1 MSDPFLKVEENS
13 LISVIIPTLNE
24 ENHINACLQAAR
36 QSYAADAVE
45 IIVVDGGSTD
55 ATLDNITP
63 DCTLLQTQPGRGS
76 QMNTGARHSNGKVLV
91 FCHGDTRLPDG
102 WRRAVI
108 EALNRPGVSG
118 GTFQTRMEPAR
129 GILKWRNSWRMPA
142 DWRFMYG
149 DQCQFM
155 RRTTFEAI
163 GGFPEIPLMEDV
175 EMSRAL
181 NRTGRVVRINLRAVT
196 SSRRL
201 LEKGILRQTLGNFW
215 RMVRY
220 LYLKTT
226 PEALATTYRS
236 SREEAE

>member
-1 MSDPFLKVEENS
+1 
-13 LISVIIPTLNE
+13 
-24 ENHINACLQAAR
+24 
-36 QSYAADAVE
+36 
-45 IIVVDGGSTD
+45 
-55 ATLDNITP
+55 
-63 DCTLLQTQPGRGS
+63 
-76 QMNTGARHSNGKVLV
+76 
-91 FCHGDTRLPDG
+91 
-102 WRRAVI
+102 
-108 EALNRPGVSG
+108 
-118 GTFQTRMEPAR
+118 
-129 GILKWRNSWRMPA
+129 MPA

-201 LEKGILRQTLGNFW
+201 LEKGILRQTLENFW

-226 PEALATTYRS
+226 PEALAATYRS